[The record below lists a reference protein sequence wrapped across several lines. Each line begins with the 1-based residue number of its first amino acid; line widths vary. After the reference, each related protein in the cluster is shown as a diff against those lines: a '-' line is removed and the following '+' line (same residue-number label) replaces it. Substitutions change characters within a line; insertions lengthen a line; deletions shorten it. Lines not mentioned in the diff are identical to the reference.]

1 MWVVVWWL
9 VCWLVCWTLFL
20 DFLFARL
27 IELAMPPLPGQP
39 DPRQPDQAGR
49 VGGGFGAGGA
59 FGAAGGFGSA
69 EAALRIE
76 ELLID
81 RATQGLDAS
90 QEAELEL
97 LLQQTGRTM
106 DEGYEAVAAALDL
119 ALDPAPA
126 AGYPKIPVQLR
137 TRILAAGDAWLARQ
151 EAEAVS
157 AGSSGLRLGRDGD
170 EGSKRQR
177 TEDGQTVLARI
188 GVGSGWQ
195 RSRSGRFVRQNAGW
209 LTAAACLLIA
219 AAGWLR
225 PTQVSAPPTIVA
237 TGGNPAVLGGGTT
250 SVPTA
255 PIEVATK
262 PETTVQVAD
271 ASQEFE
277 LLKADVSGEVRRISL
292 AMTAS
297 AMQTITDP
305 EAPLIDGP
313 PAPAGELMWST
324 AKQRG
329 VVRLSGL
336 PKLRRPGDQYQ
347 LWLIDALRD
356 EAHPIPAGVFDV
368 ESDGQELLVSLRAPV
383 RVDHAVRVAITVE
396 RSGGSIT
403 PSSASTVVVGASEP
417 VTMEDEPAESSK
429 PVSTGMGG

>member
-1 MWVVVWWL
+1 
-9 VCWLVCWTLFL
+9 
-20 DFLFARL
+20 
-27 IELAMPPLPGQP
+27 MPPLPGQP
-39 DPRQPDQAGR
+39 DPRQPDQTGR
-49 VGGGFGAGGA
+49 LGGGFGAGG
-59 FGAAGGFGSA
+59 GFGSA
-69 EAALRIE
+69 DAALRIE

-151 EAEAVS
+151 EAETATAGPS
-157 AGSSGLRLGRDGD
+157 ALRLGRDID
-170 EGSKRQR
+170 ESGKRQR
-177 TEDGQTVLARI
+177 AEDRPTVLARI
-188 GVGSGWQ
+188 GMGGGWQ

-225 PTQVSAPPTIVA
+225 PTQVSVPPTIVA
-237 TGGNPAVLGGGTT
+237 TGSNPALPGGGATAER
-250 SVPTA
+250 PA
-255 PIEVATK
+255 PIDGAMK
-262 PETTVQVAD
+262 PESTVQVAD
-271 ASQEFE
+271 AGQEFE
-277 LLKADVSGEVRRISL
+277 LLKADASGEVRRISL

-297 AMQTITDP
+297 AMQAITDP
-305 EAPLIDGP
+305 DAPLVDGP
-313 PAPAGELMWST
+313 PAPAGELVWSS

-417 VTMEDEPAESSK
+417 VTMEDGPADSAK